1 MVVMRWAKF
10 QMWDVRKRDQI
21 QMEECT
27 LRQPYLL
34 SFWKIGTFLWKIE
47 FRQFLTLGH
56 TTSCNKS
63 VKKANETLLRKTMYT
78 QTENGTDSIWIM
90 RTPLHRRPIK
100 CFQMRLIYTTIIKK
114 NTCYKY
120 ICKIE
125 SLPFSFSIPS
135 WTWSPGCW
143 FGGITRS
150 IRTFLVVPKGRP
162 RFF

>member
-21 QMEECT
+21 RMEECT

-90 RTPLHRRPIK
+90 RTPLHQRPIK

-114 NTCYKY
+114 IPAINIYAKSSHY
-120 ICKIE
+120 L
-125 SLPFSFSIPS
+125 SRFLYLPEHDL
-135 WTWSPGCW
+135 
-143 FGGITRS
+143 
-150 IRTFLVVPKGRP
+150 LVADLVELHDP
-162 RFF
+162 